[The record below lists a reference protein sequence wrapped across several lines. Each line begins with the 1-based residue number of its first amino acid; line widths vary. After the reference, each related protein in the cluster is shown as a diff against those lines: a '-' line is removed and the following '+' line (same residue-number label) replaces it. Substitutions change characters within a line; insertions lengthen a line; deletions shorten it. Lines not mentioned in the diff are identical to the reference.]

1 MIDLMH
7 SVAELI
13 DERDREGLEVT
24 LARVMFELAGAR
36 ALTFWRVLRRPDGIW
51 LRKRVALPP
60 TAAGCE
66 PQEGDAPIGAV
77 GSPIK
82 LAYER
87 KTFVRWRDRA
97 TRRSGCVI
105 PALGEVGPLGLID
118 IELSGEI
125 DRERILLLNGLLRIY
140 RSHLAALDYG
150 DIDDLTRLAN
160 RRTFDE
166 QFRRLAL
173 VEARGKE
180 ARRIGDVWGA
190 RAHLGVSDIDFFKQV
205 NDRLGH
211 PYGDEVL
218 ALFAGIM
225 RSAFRESDKLFRF
238 GGEEFVTLISNCGID
253 DALAAFERFR
263 AAVAAFRFPQVG
275 EVTVSIGVTS
285 IRLNDTGSA
294 AFGRADQAL
303 YAAKRRGR
311 NRVLLFEALQGS
323 QALESIMT
331 PSPEVEWF

>member
-66 PQEGDAPIGAV
+66 PQEDDGPIGAV

-82 LAYER
+82 LAYES

-105 PALGEVGPLGLID
+105 PALGEVGPSGLID

-125 DRERILLLNGLLRIY
+125 DRERILLL
-140 RSHLAALDYG
+140 
-150 DIDDLTRLAN
+150 
-160 RRTFDE
+160 
-166 QFRRLAL
+166 
-173 VEARGKE
+173 
-180 ARRIGDVWGA
+180 
-190 RAHLGVSDIDFFKQV
+190 
-205 NDRLGH
+205 
-211 PYGDEVL
+211 
-218 ALFAGIM
+218 
-225 RSAFRESDKLFRF
+225 
-238 GGEEFVTLISNCGID
+238 
-253 DALAAFERFR
+253 
-263 AAVAAFRFPQVG
+263 
-275 EVTVSIGVTS
+275 
-285 IRLNDTGSA
+285 DTGSA